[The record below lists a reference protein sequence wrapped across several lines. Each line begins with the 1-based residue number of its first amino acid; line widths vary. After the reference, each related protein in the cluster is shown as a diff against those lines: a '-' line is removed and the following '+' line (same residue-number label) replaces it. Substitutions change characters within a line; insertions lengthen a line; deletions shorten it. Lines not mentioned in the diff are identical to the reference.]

1 MNSIYLGMGAILVI
15 FVLYLVF
22 KAINGDSKP
31 RSRSSSGPMV
41 YGGRGDYNSHL
52 DFLEAHGCITAEERQ
67 AQRDFEE
74 DYRKNPQNYKTQT
87 LEEFLKDYKKDSGET
102 N

>member
-1 MNSIYLGMGAILVI
+1 MGAILVL

-22 KAINGDSKP
+22 KAIDGNSKP
-31 RSRSSSGPMV
+31 RRGNSGPMI

-52 DFLEAHGCITAEERQ
+52 DFLEMHGCITSEERQ
-67 AQRDFEE
+67 AQREFEE

-87 LEEFLKDYKKDSGET
+87 LEEFLKENSDSKKDGE
-102 N
+102 NK